1 MRSQTRA
8 PGWPRLSASAARS
21 HTPLLVGLATLSL
34 GFALLLTGIAGY
46 LTLSATAQ
54 AVASID
60 AVSESQQRTVIQ
72 ARRADDPAAQRAAA
86 ASTIAA
92 NVDSRA
98 VRVSVDDLEQGGE
111 QYVRWTLEPH
121 PTGFTAGAIPG
132 LITGLEGLQRAFT
145 ADPAIAPSG
154 VTTDGS
160 LSTTLGDIQRRLGAE
175 QGASLVPI
183 GLVAIIGLVAL
194 GQVSRLQAA
203 ARAPQLG
210 LIRSRGASFRR
221 LGLTAGVETLV
232 VTLPAAAVG
241 SAAAIGVLQLFFAG
255 VAVDALVLAIAVGVS
270 LAAVGIVAAT
280 TVATARTASLRDAAF
295 SGRGRT
301 AVGAVALVLVLV
313 VAALS
318 FWQFTI
324 YGSPVVAT
332 PSGPRVE
339 PFIAAA
345 PALVLLALVIIGLTL
360 FAPAASLAEVVTARG
375 RRVTPSFSIRQVA
388 RRVGLHAVS
397 VTVVALAVGSM
408 VIGAAYSATLAP
420 VSTLPAALRAGSD
433 IRVVSATEPDAPDAT
448 AVAPALV
455 TSGQFGGDAAELVAL
470 PSALVPEVMTDLDG
484 TIDPAAMGAAITAEP
499 GGIPLAAGSTELA
512 FDVSITLGPLVEQEF
527 IPENR
532 PDETIGDA
540 TTQLRAI
547 VADDRDRITVVP
559 LEPIV
564 GGGEFVRE
572 ATLPEG
578 AARVLALEVQ
588 IGPDA
593 LVQDYTVTITAI
605 DGAATEGDWSIA
617 AMTPAESDFYGFDAP
632 AIDDTRPAS
641 VRIPAYSYS
650 QRVEL
655 IATGIDVSAPVPAL
669 VNQDLADRLSLAVG
683 DVITLRSALLGE
695 GFDLV
700 VEGIVAAVPGT
711 TNAYAVLADLGQVEA
726 RLLGVDRAP
735 GTDGGYPGSAVNQY
749 WIASATPEQTAA
761 AIDGDVTVVSRTT
774 PPPSST
780 VVALWLG
787 GLGALLL
794 AAATL
799 LAGNGMVSRA
809 RAGEL
814 HVLRALGMRR
824 REIRAARRLEVAV
837 VVAFGVVLGA
847 ASGLLVAALTVPQL
861 ARSATLGL
869 PPSIAV
875 PLALDPLTLGA
886 FGVVTVVALSAV
898 AVIAGAGA
906 TTREVRE

>member
-1 MRSQTRA
+1 
-8 PGWPRLSASAARS
+8 
-21 HTPLLVGLATLSL
+21 LLIGLASLSL

-54 AVASID
+54 AVASIN

-86 ASTIAA
+86 ASTIGA
-92 NVDSRA
+92 NVDLRA
-98 VRVSVDDLEQGGE
+98 MQVTVDDVEQGGE
-111 QYVRWTLEPH
+111 QYLRWTLQPH
-121 PTGFTAGAIPG
+121 ATGFTAAAIPG

-145 ADPAIAPSG
+145 ADPEIAPSG

-221 LGLTAGVETLV
+221 LALTAAVETLV
-232 VTLPAAAVG
+232 VTLPAAALG
-241 SAAAIGVLQLFFAG
+241 SAAAIGLLQFFFAG
-255 VAVDALVLAIAVGVS
+255 VAVDALVLVIAVGVS
-270 LAAVGIVAAT
+270 LAAVGIVAVT

-332 PSGPRVE
+332 PSGARVE
-339 PFIAAA
+339 PFLAAA
-345 PALVLLALVIIGLTL
+345 PALVLLALVILGLTL
-360 FAPAASLAEVVTARG
+360 FAPVAGIAEVSTARS
-375 RRVTPSFSIRQVA
+375 RRVSPSFPIRQVS

-408 VIGAAYSATLAP
+408 VVGAAYSATLAP
-420 VSTLPAALRAGSD
+420 VSSLPAALRAGSD
-433 IRVVSATEPDAPDAT
+433 IRVISATEPSAPDAT
-448 AVAPALV
+448 AIAPAIV

-470 PSALVPEVMTDLDG
+470 PAALLPEVMTDLDG
-484 TIDPAAMGAAITAEP
+484 TIEPATMGAAITAEP
-499 GGIPLAAGSTELA
+499 GGIPIDADTTELA
-512 FDVSITLGPLVEQEF
+512 FDVTITVGPVVEQEF

-532 PDETIGDA
+532 PDETTGDA

-547 VADDRDRITVVP
+547 VADERDRVSVVP
-559 LEPIV
+559 LEAIV
-564 GGGEFVRE
+564 GGGNFSRSIE
-572 ATLPEG
+572 LPDG
-578 AARVLALEVQ
+578 ADRVLAVEVE

-593 LVQDYTVTITAI
+593 LVQDYTITITAI
-605 DGAATEGDWSIA
+605 DGTATEGNWSIA
-617 AMTPAESDFYGFDAP
+617 AMTPVESAFYGFDAP
-632 AIDDTRPAS
+632 SLDDSRPAS
-641 VRIPAYSYS
+641 VRMPAYSYS

-655 IATGIDVSAPVPAL
+655 VANGIDLAAPVPAL
-669 VNQDLADRLSLAVG
+669 INRDLADRLSLAVG

-695 GFDLV
+695 GFDLEV
-700 VEGIVAAVPGT
+700 SGIVAAVPGT
-711 TNAYAVLADLGQVEA
+711 TNAYAVLADLGRVEG

-735 GTDGGYPGSAVNQY
+735 GADGGYAGSAVNQY
-749 WIASATPEQTAA
+749 WISSATPEQTAA
-761 AIDGDVTVVSRTT
+761 GIAGDVTVVSRST

-780 VVALWLG
+780 VIALWLG

-824 REIRAARRLEVAV
+824 REIRAARRLEVTV
-837 VVAFGVVLGA
+837 VVVVGVVLGA
-847 ASGLLVAALTVPQL
+847 ASGLIVAALTVPQL

-869 PPSIAV
+869 PQSIAV
-875 PLALDPLTLGA
+875 PLALDPLALGA
-886 FGVVTVVALSAV
+886 FGVATAAVLSIV

-906 TTREVRE
+906 TAREVRE